1 MYAVIKTGGKQYR
14 VEEGQKIVVEK
25 IEAEP
30 GQEVVLEEVLMVSK
44 EGERKI
50 GQPYVEGAKVIAKVV
65 DQIKGDKIIV
75 FKKKPKKGYKKK
87 IGHRQRLTVLQIEKI
102 EA

>member
-1 MYAVIKTGGKQYR
+1 MYAIVRTGGKQYK

-30 GQEVVLEEVLMVSK
+30 GQEVVLEEVLMVSR
-44 EGERKI
+44 EGERIFGK
-50 GQPYVEGAKVIAKVV
+50 PLVEGAKVIAKVV
-65 DQIKGDKIIV
+65 EQKKGEKIIV

-87 IGHRQRLTVLQIEKI
+87 IGHRQLLTVLQIEKI
-102 EA
+102 EV

>member
-1 MYAVIKTGGKQYR
+1 MYAIVRTGGKQYK

-30 GQEVVLEEVLMVSK
+30 GQEVVLEEVLMVSR
-44 EGERKI
+44 EEERIFGK
-50 GQPYVEGAKVIAKVV
+50 PLVEGAKVIARVV
-65 DQIKGDKIIV
+65 EQKKGEKIIV

-87 IGHRQRLTVLQIEKI
+87 IGHRQLLTVLQIEKI
-102 EA
+102 EV

>member
-1 MYAVIKTGGKQYR
+1 MYAIVRTGGKQYK

-30 GQEVVLEEVLMVSK
+30 GQEIVLEEVLMVSG
-44 EGERKI
+44 EGNKI
-50 GQPYVEGAKVIAKVV
+50 FGKPLVEGAKVIARVV
-65 DQIKGDKIIV
+65 EQKKGEKIIV

-87 IGHRQRLTVLQIEKI
+87 IGHRQLLTVLQIEKI
-102 EA
+102 EI

>member
-30 GQEVVLEEVLMVSK
+30 GQQVVLEEVLMVSG